1 MEKKSIRNI
10 VFDIGGV
17 LADFEPE
24 RLMAA
29 HGFSEEA
36 KEAFRREIFAG
47 VWLDCDRIPYD
58 DREIRALFKAA
69 VPGFEAEVDRLWDD
83 VTPITREMP
92 YARPWLRN
100 LKDRGYRVFILSNY
114 GKRSFAVNSQHYGFL
129 PLADGQ
135 LISYEVRQLKPEPEI
150 FRSLCRRFGLRPEES
165 VFIDDVPANVE
176 AAEKLGFSGIMFTSF
191 ESAAERLEL
200 LLCHPKIVDKL
211 TFTPD

>member
-36 KEAFRREIFAG
+36 KAAFRREIFAR

-58 DREIRALFKAA
+58 EAEIRALFREN
-69 VPGFEAEVDRLWDD
+69 VPGFEAEADRMWDD
-83 VTPITREMP
+83 ITPVTRPMP
-92 YARPWLRN
+92 YAKPWLQD
-100 LKDRGYRVFILSNY
+100 LKERGYRLYILSNY
-114 GKRSFAVNSQHYGFL
+114 GKCSYAANSPRYDFL
-129 PLADGQ
+129 PFTDGQ
-135 LISYEVRQLKPEPEI
+135 LISYEVRQLKPEPAI
-150 FRSLCRRFGLRPEES
+150 YLSLCGRFGIRAEES

-176 AAEKLGFSGIMFTSF
+176 AAEKLGFAGIVFSGF
-191 ESAAERLEL
+191 EDAATQLEAL
-200 LLCHPKIVDKL
+200 LSGH
-211 TFTPD
+211 

>member
-36 KEAFRREIFAG
+36 KEAFRREIFAR

-58 DREIRALFKAA
+58 EAAIRALFREN
-69 VPGFEAEVDRLWDD
+69 VPGFEAEADRMWDD
-83 VTPITREMP
+83 ITPVTRPMP
-92 YARPWLRN
+92 YAKAWLQK
-100 LKDRGYRVFILSNY
+100 LKARGYRLFILSNY
-114 GKRSFAVNSQHYGFL
+114 GKCSYAANSPRYDFL
-129 PLADGQ
+129 PLTDGQ
-135 LISYEVRQLKPEPEI
+135 LISYEVRQLKPEPAVY
-150 FRSLCRRFGLRPEES
+150 RSLCGRFGILPEES

-176 AAEKLGFSGIMFTSF
+176 AAEKLGFAGIVFRAY
-191 ESAAERLEL
+191 EDAAAQLEAL
-200 LLCHPKIVDKL
+200 LGGHGKNS
-211 TFTPD
+211 